1 MSVPTGNFKFSRAVS
16 GFGESGISTGQFE
29 FDLYDE
35 FGDYGEAI
43 LSGASARL
51 YETNGAFLPSMEYYI
66 SKRPVDNRICHFVA
80 YDIMSK
86 TDAPFDASGFE
97 TYFESGHE
105 TADCDMVMNAIK
117 GQCGFESIGYS
128 DSFGIED
135 INFTQDQL
143 LDTTCRRL
151 METVAA
157 AMCGCWTAFGD
168 NGKSVRLNCFG
179 ASPAAETEVSCYA
192 EINMQGKQKITRL
205 IVTDNESGEVSESL
219 TGEYGTV
226 FAVETPFPAAAQ
238 KAWSR
243 VQDKLYTA
251 WSCEKAIL
259 TYPTPDIP
267 AFTMMTF
274 GERELLATSFTVSV
288 DSTGVYFS
296 GGSEPQDEE
305 QWRYEDYTQRQLN
318 ERVQIGKTVGNSRFD
333 KNGFCFV
340 NKNKTSAKS
349 SPQKISARDVS
360 PAPESAVEKYGFTV
374 GENGVTEF
382 DGAVVN
388 KVHPAKGIYD
398 NDNDT
403 LTVKWNSENS
413 EQDRKFK
420 FTVTGKGTSD
430 EKVTEMIFP
439 DGTSMS
445 LEGF

>member
-1 MSVPTGNFKFSRAVS
+1 MPRTAATVFSLDLRINGNSVTVPTGNFKFSRAVS

-35 FGDYGEAI
+35 FGDYGEA
-43 LSGASARL
+43 LLAGASARL
-51 YETNGAFLPSMEYYI
+51 YEANGAFLPSMEYYI
-66 SKRPVDNRICHFVA
+66 SKRPVDNYICHFVA

-86 TDAPFDASGFE
+86 TDMPFDDSGLAFFFE
-97 TYFESGHE
+97 NGYKTV
-105 TADCDMVMNAIK
+105 DCDTVMNAIK
-117 GQCGFESIGYS
+117 GQCGFDSIGYS
-128 DSFGIED
+128 DSFGTED

-143 LDTTCRRL
+143 QDTTCRQL

-179 ASPAAETEVSCYA
+179 TSPAATTEVSCYA

-226 FAVETPFPAAAQ
+226 FAVDTPFPAAAQ
-238 KAWSR
+238 KSWSR

-251 WSCEKAIL
+251 WNCEKAIL

-296 GGSEPQDEE
+296 GGSDPQDEE

-318 ERVQIGKTVGNSRFD
+318 ERVQIGKTVGNTQISKDGIALIR
-333 KNGFCFV
+333 KFV
-340 NKNKTSAKS
+340 NENARSAA
-349 SPQKISARDVS
+349 ISDT
-360 PAPESAVEKYGFTV
+360 EKGVEKYSFTV

-382 DGAVVN
+382 DGAIID
-388 KVHPAKGIYD
+388 KTDFEYA
-398 NDNDT
+398 
-403 LTVKWNSENS
+403 
-413 EQDRKFK
+413 
-420 FTVTGKGTSD
+420 
-430 EKVTEMIFP
+430 EKVDDNTAIVAYPGGVKYKCTRTIVDGKHYYKTERI
-439 DGTSMS
+439 
-445 LEGF
+445 E